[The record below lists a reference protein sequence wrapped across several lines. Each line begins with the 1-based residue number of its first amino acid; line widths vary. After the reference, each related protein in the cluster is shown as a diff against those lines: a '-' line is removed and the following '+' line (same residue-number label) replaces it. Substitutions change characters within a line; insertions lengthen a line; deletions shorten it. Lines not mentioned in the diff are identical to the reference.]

1 VFARKSRW
9 LSLLT
14 QAFGTVLLV
23 SACGPAAAPPAAT
36 TAPSAPTAAPASAP
50 TTAAA
55 APTTAAAPAAAAPT
69 TAAAAAPTTAANKA
83 PVVLK
88 MARNAEPGVFV
99 PWLID
104 DNTALFTMANVY
116 DGLLRVTKDGAGL
129 EPALA
134 TTWDTSPDGL
144 TWTFH
149 LRPGV
154 KFSDGS
160 PLTSNDVKVS
170 LDLARGGQR
179 TVWKD
184 NYKAIQQVQAPDPMT
199 VKIVLSTPHAP
210 LLSELAMF
218 PAWVMKADLAT
229 ATDVKGYDDTLAWAS
244 KGTGAYYTES
254 WKKGDPVILKRNPNY
269 WKSTPAVDEVDIEYV
284 PDDNTRVLKLQ
295 GGEDDVVDF
304 VPFSQLAEL
313 SAQPGIK
320 AQNFPIQQT
329 TFVILNVTKPPLDD
343 VKIRQALNYATDKD
357 AIIKSVF
364 FGQGQVMNAPIPLG
378 TYVDKNSPGYPYDL
392 AKAKALMAASSSPD
406 GFNLPMVVANNNQ
419 DRINTAIILKDEWAK
434 IGVTVD
440 VQQVDAATAR
450 AAYHGE
456 GNFMSTPSAWTND
469 MNDPTE
475 IVNYAMRGGDGS
487 GSFAYWTRYN
497 NPDLSAQITA
507 ADLEQDPVKRE
518 AEYVAIQRT
527 YWNDAPLVFI
537 ANLGATAAWRSNVNG
552 FQIDGLSYYRFED
565 VSLTK

>member
-1 VFARKSRW
+1 MLARRG
-9 LSLLT
+9 LLGLFT
-14 QAFGTVLLV
+14 RAFGAALLIG
-23 SACGPAAAPPAAT
+23 ACVAPVF
-36 TAPSAPTAAPASAP
+36 
-50 TTAAA
+50 TAAA
-55 APTTAAAPAAAAPT
+55 AQT
-69 TAAAAAPTTAANKA
+69 

-88 MARNAEPGVFV
+88 MARNQEPGIFI

-116 DGLLRVTKDGAGL
+116 DGLLRVTKDGASV

-134 TTWDTSPDGL
+134 ASWDTSADGL

-154 KFSDGS
+154 KFSDGT

-170 LDLARGGQR
+170 LDLARGGKR

-184 NYKAIQQVQAPDPMT
+184 NYKAIKDITTPDAST
-199 VKIVLSTPHAP
+199 VNINLVEPHAP

-218 PAWVMKADLAT
+218 PAWIMQADMAT
-229 ATDVKGYDDTLAWAS
+229 ATDATGYDDSLAWAS
-244 KGTGAYYTES
+244 KGTGGYYTES
-254 WKKGDPVILKRNPNY
+254 WKKGDLVILKRNPNY
-269 WKSTPAVDEVDIEYV
+269 WKNTPSVDEVDIEYV

-304 VPFSQLAEL
+304 VPFSQIDALN
-313 SAQPGIK
+313 AQPGVK
-320 AQNFPIQQT
+320 AMDFPIQQT
-329 TFVILNVTKPPLDD
+329 TFIILNVTKTPLQDIN
-343 VKIRQALNYATDKD
+343 VRQALNYATDKD

-364 FGQGQVMNAPIPLG
+364 FGQAQVMNAPIPLG
-378 TYVDKNSPGYPYDL
+378 TYVDAESPGYPYNLD
-392 AKAKALMAASSSPD
+392 KAKALMAASSVPN
-406 GFNLPMVVANNNQ
+406 GFNLPMIVANNNQ

-434 IGVTVD
+434 IGVNVD
-440 VQQVDAATAR
+440 VQQLDSAAAR

-475 IVNYAMRGGDGS
+475 IVNYEMRGGPDS

-497 NPDLSAQITA
+497 SPELSARITA
-507 ADLEQDPVKRE
+507 ADLEQDPAKRQSD
-518 AEYVAIQRT
+518 YVSIQRA
-527 YWNDAPLVFI
+527 YLNDAPLVFI
-537 ANLGATAAWRSNVNG
+537 ANLGATAAWRSNVSG
-552 FQIDGLSYYRFED
+552 FLIDGLSYYRFED
-565 VSLTK
+565 VTLSR